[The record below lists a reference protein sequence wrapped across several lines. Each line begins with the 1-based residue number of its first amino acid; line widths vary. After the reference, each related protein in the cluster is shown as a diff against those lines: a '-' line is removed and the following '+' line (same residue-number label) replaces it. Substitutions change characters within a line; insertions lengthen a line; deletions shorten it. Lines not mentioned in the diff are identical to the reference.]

1 MPIMADIDPSATLAA
16 RLAYYKERGERERAA
31 AHDVVTRHSGENIL
45 TLVAALEAVLALHVQ
60 AVIED
65 MPDPFHYCKT
75 CSGHPAWPCPEV
87 RAITSA
93 LTGEER
99 SDG

>member
-1 MPIMADIDPSATLAA
+1 MADTPSATLAKWGEHFEEELSRA
-16 RLAYYKERGERERAA
+16 VPEECGSLER
-31 AHDVVTRHSGENIL
+31 SL
-45 TLVAALEAVLALHVQ
+45 SLVAAVEAVLALHVH

-87 RAITSA
+87 RAITAA
-93 LTGEER
+93 LTEE
-99 SDG
+99 DADHG